1 MHEDHMTGTLYL
13 VSTPIGNINDITI
26 RAIEIL
32 NSVDIILTEDTRV
45 TSKLLKHHAVKTQS
59 SLQSFSQIN
68 EDKKAPKI
76 ISALKEGKDIA
87 LVSDA
92 GTPLISDPGYKFI
105 KYARENRIRVEPIP
119 GCCALIAAIISSGLP
134 SNRFTFH
141 GFLPRSATKR
151 INELNKLS
159 HKEETLIFYESVHR
173 IESSVEDMINVFG
186 GNRPAVVC
194 KEITKMHES
203 FIGETLSDISNFFGK
218 NKEKIKGEFTIVVQG
233 SSEEESVSEELDK
246 ILGILMSD
254 LSLKKAVEIANK
266 VSKFSKSKIYDRALK
281 IKNQ

>member
-45 TSKLLKHHAVKTQS
+45 TSKLLKHHSVKTKS
-59 SLQSFSQIN
+59 SLQSFNQIN

-105 KYARENRIRVEPIP
+105 KHARENRIRVEPIP
-119 GCCALIAAIISSGLP
+119 GCCALIAAITSSGLP
-134 SNRFTFH
+134 SDRFTFH
-141 GFLPRSATKR
+141 GFLPRSPAKR
-151 INELNKLS
+151 INELNKLV

-203 FIGETLSDISNFFGK
+203 FIGETLSDISHFFGN
-218 NKEKIKGEFTIVVQG
+218 NKEKIKGEFTVVVQG
-233 SSEEESVSEELDK
+233 SSEAESVSEELDK

>member
-32 NSVDIILTEDTRV
+32 NNVDIILTEDTRV
-45 TSKLLKHHAVKTQS
+45 TSKLLKYHSVKTQS
-59 SLQSFSQIN
+59 SLQSFNQIN

-76 ISALKEGKDIA
+76 ISELKEGKCIA

-105 KYARENRIRVEPIP
+105 KHARENGIKVEPIP
-119 GCCALIAAIISSGLP
+119 GCCALIAAITSSGLP
-134 SNRFTFH
+134 ADQFTFH
-141 GFLPRSATKR
+141 GFLPRSTTKR

-159 HKEETLIFYESVHR
+159 HKKETLIFYESVHR
-173 IESSVEDMINVFG
+173 IESSIKDMINVFG
-186 GNRPAVVC
+186 GNRSAVVC

-203 FIGETLSDISNFFGK
+203 FIGETLTDISQFFRN
-218 NKEKIKGEFTIVVQG
+218 NKEKIKGEFTVVVQG
-233 SSEEESVSEELDK
+233 SSREEIINEELDT
-246 ILGILMSD
+246 ILSILMSD

-266 VSKFSKSKIYDRALK
+266 VSKSSKSKIYDRALK

>member
-45 TSKLLKHHAVKTQS
+45 TSKLLKHHSIKTQS
-59 SLQSFSQIN
+59 SLQSFNQIN

-105 KYARENRIRVEPIP
+105 KHARENGIRVEPIP
-119 GCCALIAAIISSGLP
+119 GCCSLIAAITSSGLP
-134 SNRFTFH
+134 SDRKAN
-141 GFLPRSATKR
+141 
-151 INELNKLS
+151 
-159 HKEETLIFYESVHR
+159 
-173 IESSVEDMINVFG
+173 
-186 GNRPAVVC
+186 
-194 KEITKMHES
+194 
-203 FIGETLSDISNFFGK
+203 
-218 NKEKIKGEFTIVVQG
+218 
-233 SSEEESVSEELDK
+233 
-246 ILGILMSD
+246 LMM
-254 LSLKKAVEIANK
+254 
-266 VSKFSKSKIYDRALK
+266 
-281 IKNQ
+281 

>member
-59 SLQSFSQIN
+59 SLQSFNQIN

-76 ISALKEGKDIA
+76 ILALKEGKDIA

-105 KYARENRIRVEPIP
+105 KHARENRIRVEPIP
-119 GCCALIAAIISSGLP
+119 GCCALIAAITSSGLP
-134 SNRFTFH
+134 SDRFTFH
-141 GFLPRSATKR
+141 GFLPRSPTKR
-151 INELNKLS
+151 VNELNKLS
-159 HKEETLIFYESVHR
+159 HKEETLVFYESVHR

-194 KEITKMHES
+194 KEITKMHEL
-203 FIGETLSDISNFFGK
+203 FIGETLSDISHFFGN

-233 SSEEESVSEELDK
+233 SSEPESVSEELDK

>member
-1 MHEDHMTGTLYL
+1 MTGTLYL

-45 TSKLLKHHAVKTQS
+45 TSKLLKHHSVKTKS
-59 SLQSFSQIN
+59 PLQSFNQIN

-76 ISALKEGKDIA
+76 ISELKEGKCIA

-105 KYARENRIRVEPIP
+105 KHARENGIKVEPIP
-119 GCCALIAAIISSGLP
+119 GCCALIAAITSSGLP
-134 SNRFTFH
+134 SDQFTFH
-141 GFLPRSATKR
+141 GFLPRSTTKR

-173 IESSVEDMINVFG
+173 IESSVDDMINVFG

-203 FIGETLSDISNFFGK
+203 FIGETLSDISHFFGN
-218 NKEKIKGEFTIVVQG
+218 NKEKIKGEFTIVVKG
-233 SSEEESVSEELDK
+233 SSEEEFVSEELDK

-254 LSLKKAVEIANK
+254 LSLKKAVEIANR
-266 VSKFSKSKIYDRALK
+266 VSKVSKSKIYDRALK

>member
-45 TSKLLKHHAVKTQS
+45 TSKLLKHHSVKSQS
-59 SLQSFSQIN
+59 SLQSFNQIN

-105 KYARENRIRVEPIP
+105 KHARENRIRVEPIP
-119 GCCALIAAIISSGLP
+119 GCCALIAAITSSGLP
-134 SNRFTFH
+134 SDRFTFL
-141 GFLPRSATKR
+141 GFLPRSANKR
-151 INELNKLS
+151 TNELNKLS

-173 IESSVEDMINVFG
+173 IESSIEDMINVFG

-194 KEITKMHES
+194 KEITKMYES
-203 FIGETLSDISNFFGK
+203 FIGETLSDISHFFGN
-218 NKEKIKGEFTIVVQG
+218 NKEKIKGEFTVVVQG
-233 SSEEESVSEELDK
+233 SSEAESVSEELDK

>member
-45 TSKLLKHHAVKTQS
+45 TSKLLKHHSVKTKS
-59 SLQSFSQIN
+59 SLQSFNQIN
-68 EDKKAPKI
+68 EHKKAPKI

-105 KYARENRIRVEPIP
+105 KHARENRIRVEPIP
-119 GCCALIAAIISSGLP
+119 GCCALIAAITSSGLP
-134 SNRFTFH
+134 SDRFTFH
-141 GFLPRSATKR
+141 GFLPRSPAKR
-151 INELNKLS
+151 INELNKLV

-203 FIGETLSDISNFFGK
+203 FIGETLSDISHFFGN
-218 NKEKIKGEFTIVVQG
+218 NKEKIKGEFTVVVQG
-233 SSEEESVSEELDK
+233 SSEAESVSEELDK
-246 ILGILMSD
+246 ILVILMSD

>member
-1 MHEDHMTGTLYL
+1 MLEDQMAGTLYL

-26 RAIEIL
+26 RAINTL
-32 NSVDIILTEDTRV
+32 NSVDIILSEDTRV
-45 TSKLLKHHAVKTQS
+45 TSKLLKHHAVKTNKP
-59 SLQSFSQIN
+59 LQSFNLIN

-76 ISALKEGKDIA
+76 ISLVKEGKDIA

-105 KYARENRIRVEPIP
+105 KHARENGIRVEPIP
-119 GCCALIAAIISSGLP
+119 GCCALIAAITSSGLP
-134 SNRFTFH
+134 SDRFTFL
-141 GFLPRSATKR
+141 GFLSRSSTKR

-159 HKEETLIFYESVHR
+159 QKEETLIFYESVHR
-173 IESSVEDMINVFG
+173 IESSIEDMINIFG

-194 KEITKMHES
+194 KEITKIHES
-203 FIGETLSDISNFFGK
+203 FIGETLSDISHFFGN
-218 NKEKIKGEFTIVVQG
+218 NKEKIKGEFTIVVKG
-233 SSEEESVSEELDK
+233 SSEEEFISEDLDK

-266 VSKFSKSKIYDRALK
+266 VTKFSKSKIYDRALK